1 MLNGSLTVPEN
12 TKSNKTHAGRTHLNT
27 AIRYP
32 LPGMIAY
39 IRSLNHGKR
48 WKYKT
53 YLYSGVPHYK
63 LGKKER
69 KKVARISKFKDPIL
83 MLNHLDIQIEETL
96 PKLHNLQQL
105 NELIDE

>member
-1 MLNGSLTVPEN
+1 MEKGGS
-12 TKSNKTHAGRTHLNT
+12 TKRTYTLECH
-27 AIRYP
+27 I
-32 LPGMIAY
+32 I
-39 IRSLNHGKR
+39 SLER
-48 WKYKT
+48 
-53 YLYSGVPHYK
+53 
-63 LGKKER
+63 KKER